1 MPHFYSVD
9 PSTYV
14 ELVASWRVLLAAL
27 FGLLLGLE
35 RSIAGKHAGMRT
47 YALVSAGSA
56 LFTVVGTIASYQLSM
71 FSGTNPLQV
80 AASIVIGIGFIGSGL
95 AAFRNEPVELT
106 TSAGIFVVAA
116 IGMAAG
122 YGLSILALCVTI
134 ISIVIFSA
142 LSRVENNI
150 KSRFG
155 DRAQVK
161 EIIE

>member
-1 MPHFYSVD
+1 MPHFWND
-9 PSTYV
+9 PTV
-14 ELVASWRVLLAAL
+14 MIELTASWRVLLAAI
-27 FGLLLGLE
+27 FGLALGLE

-71 FSGTNPLQV
+71 FSGINPLQI

-95 AAFRNEPVELT
+95 AAFRNEPVVELT

-122 YGLSILALCVTI
+122 YGLQILALCVTI
-134 ISIVIFSA
+134 MSIVIFSA
-142 LSRVENNI
+142 LSRVENDI